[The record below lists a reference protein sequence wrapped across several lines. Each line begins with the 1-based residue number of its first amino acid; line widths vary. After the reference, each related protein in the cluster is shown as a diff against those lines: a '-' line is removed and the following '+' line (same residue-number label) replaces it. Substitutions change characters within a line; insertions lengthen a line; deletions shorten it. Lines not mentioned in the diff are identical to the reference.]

1 MATSWSMCATV
12 PQLSELQF
20 GVVRAVGQ
28 GIAVLDGVYVMQA
41 EGEVLG
47 FLYPIFTMQ
56 NAIG

>member
-1 MATSWSMCATV
+1 MCATG

-20 GVVRAVGQ
+20 GVVCAVGQ